1 MKKLSF
7 LIILLS
13 IFSACGETSETSSLL
28 QGSVPTTTSEV
39 LQESD
44 VQLLEPLPLIAI
56 SVGEAEQPMVLIS
69 KPSGNGFL
77 LGERKGYIK
86 AANVTDS
93 GALNVGETLLD
104 LSSAVSTAGEGGL
117 LGMAFSK
124 NGSELFV
131 NYTAKPMT
139 TRVSSFPFVE
149 GHLGADLETEKK
161 IIEIP

>member
-1 MKKLSF
+1 MLSV
-7 LIILLS
+7 
-13 IFSACGETSETSSLL
+13 FSGCGDTSETSSLP
-28 QGSVPTTTSEV
+28 QEPVPTTTSQV
-39 LQESD
+39 IQESD
-44 VQLLEPLPLIAI
+44 SKLLEPLSLIAK

-69 KPSGNGFL
+69 KPSGKGFL

-86 AANVTDS
+86 AVEVTDAGS
-93 GALNVGETLLD
+93 LSVGETLLD
-104 LSSAVSTAGEGGL
+104 LSGAVSTAGEGGL

-149 GHLGADLETEKK
+149 DHLGSDLEAEKK
-161 IIEIP
+161 VIEIHFNM